1 MDSVP
6 EASASQMNEYR
17 SSIVFAT
24 PDIPLR
30 DDVRRLGALVGDL
43 LVEQVSTQFFD
54 DVEQVRTRAIARRE
68 SDAPLSDL
76 NDALTGLPP
85 ARAEAMVRAFS
96 TYFQVVNIAERVHR
110 IRRRR
115 DYQRAGTA
123 APQPDG
129 LQDALV
135 KLKAQ
140 GVTLDELAQWLP
152 RIDIEPVFTAHPTEA
167 VRRALLE
174 KEQLMVASLVDNL
187 DGQRTPGEAAA
198 DAARFRM
205 ALTASWQTTD
215 SSPVRP
221 TVDDERE
228 HVGFYLVQVLYRV
241 IPVLYES
248 LQQALLDTY
257 GQDLPL
263 PRLLRFGTWV
273 GGDMDGN
280 PNVDAGTIRNTLDA
294 QRQAVLGRYQKDLLQ
309 LASLLSQSTERIA
322 VSDALQARV
331 AHYEQL
337 LPQVTSRPR
346 HADMPYRLLNDRM
359 RARVQATLDDADGAY
374 ASPEELEQD
383 IELIL
388 ASLHANK
395 GDHAGGFAV
404 RRLLWRVRTFGFHLA
419 RLDVRQE
426 SSVHGRALA
435 SVLDGQ
441 DAWDAADAVTRAA
454 RLAPFASGEQALPAS
469 NEEGGQRLD
478 AVFAALADACRR
490 HGANALGSYII
501 SMAHDRSDV
510 LAVLALARRGGLV
523 DDADAVPLDIAPL
536 FETVDDLGRGTDT
549 LRDLLADPVYRA
561 HLAARGD
568 VQMVMLGYSDSGKD
582 GGIAASRW
590 GLQRAQVELLEVA
603 AESGI
608 RLTFF
613 HGRGGSISRG
623 GGKTTHAVD
632 ASPRGSIDGRLRV
645 TEQGEVIHRKY
656 GIRALA
662 LRSLEQSTAAV
673 LRSSLRPR
681 APEPREEQWRP
692 VMDLVARKSAQA
704 YRAFVGQKD
713 FMQYFR
719 QATPIDVIERMT
731 LGSRPSRRLGEDA
744 ALSNLRAIP
753 WVFAWSQARAVIPG
767 WYGVGS
773 GLQTAI
779 EAGHAATLKEMARDW
794 PFFSTFLDDIAMVL
808 SKGDLTIA
816 EQFSRLS
823 GGLHATFFP
832 QIQRELEL
840 TATQILALTGQD
852 ELLQHDQRLALSI
865 RLRNPYIDPISVLQV
880 DLLRRWRESGGEDD
894 DVLRAL
900 VACVNG
906 VSQGVQNTG

>member
-1 MDSVP
+1 
-6 EASASQMNEYR
+6 MNEYR

-43 LVEQVSTQFFD
+43 LAEQVSTQFFD

-123 APQPDG
+123 TPQPDG

-135 KLKAQ
+135 NLKAQ
-140 GVTLDELAQWLP
+140 GVTLDELAEWLP

-221 TVDDERE
+221 TVEDERE

-257 GQDLPL
+257 GQELPL

-309 LASLLSQSTERIA
+309 LASLLSQSTERVA
-322 VSDALQARV
+322 VSDELQARV
-331 AHYEQL
+331 DHYKAL
-337 LPQVTSRPR
+337 LPKVTSRPR

-359 RARVQATLDDADGAY
+359 RARVQATMDDAEGAY
-374 ASPEELEQD
+374 ASPQELTDD

-388 ASLHANK
+388 RSLHENK

-441 DAWDAADAVTRAA
+441 EAWDAADAVTRAA
-454 RLAPFASGEQALPAS
+454 RLAPFASGEQALPVS
-469 NEEGGQRLD
+469 NEEGGERLD
-478 AVFAALADACRR
+478 AVFAALADAHHR
-490 HGANALGSYII
+490 HGADALGSYII

-523 DDADAVPLDIAPL
+523 DDAGAVPLDIAPL
-536 FETVDDLGRGTDT
+536 FETVDDLKRGTDT
-549 LRDLLADPVYRA
+549 LRDLLADPVYRT
-561 HLAARGD
+561 HLASRGD

-603 AESGI
+603 AENDI

-662 LRSLEQSTAAV
+662 LRSLEQSTGAV

-692 VMDLVARKSAQA
+692 VMDLIAQKSAEA

-719 QATPIDVIERMT
+719 LATPIDVIERMT

-744 ALSNLRAIP
+744 ALTNLRAIP

-773 GLQTAI
+773 GLQAAI
-779 EAGHAATLKEMARDW
+779 DAGHEDILKEMARDW

-816 EQFSRLS
+816 EQFSQLS
-823 GGLHATFFP
+823 GALHGRFFP

-840 TATQILALTGQD
+840 TAQWILALTGQD
-852 ELLQHDQRLALSI
+852 ALLQHDQRLALSI

>member
-1 MDSVP
+1 
-6 EASASQMNEYR
+6 MNEYR

-43 LVEQVSTQFFD
+43 LAEQVSTQFFD
-54 DVEQVRTRAIARRE
+54 DVEQVRTGAIARRE

-123 APQPDG
+123 TPQPDG

-135 KLKAQ
+135 NLKAQ
-140 GVTLDELAQWLP
+140 GVTLDELAEWLP

-221 TVDDERE
+221 TVEDERE

-257 GQDLPL
+257 GQELPL

-309 LASLLSQSTERIA
+309 LASLLSQSTERVA
-322 VSDALQARV
+322 VSDELQARV
-331 AHYEQL
+331 EHYKVL
-337 LPQVTSRPR
+337 LPKVTSRPR

-359 RARVQATLDDADGAY
+359 RARVQATMEDAEGAY
-374 ASPEELEQD
+374 ASPQELTDD

-388 ASLHANK
+388 RSLHENK

-426 SSVHGRALA
+426 STVHGRALA

-441 DAWDAADAVTRAA
+441 EAWDAADAVTRAA

-469 NEEGGQRLD
+469 NEEGGERLD
-478 AVFAALADACRR
+478 AVFAALADARHR
-490 HGANALGSYII
+490 HGADALGSYII

-523 DDADAVPLDIAPL
+523 DDAGAVPLDIAPL
-536 FETVDDLGRGTDT
+536 FETVDDLKRGTDT
-549 LRDLLADPVYRA
+549 LRNLLADPVYRT
-561 HLAARGD
+561 HLASRGD

-603 AESGI
+603 AENDI

-662 LRSLEQSTAAV
+662 LRSLEQSTGAV

-681 APEPREEQWRP
+681 AAEPREEKWRP
-692 VMDLVARKSAQA
+692 VMDLIAQKSADA

-719 QATPIDVIERMT
+719 LATPIDVIERMT

-744 ALSNLRAIP
+744 ALTNLRAIP

-773 GLQTAI
+773 GLQAAI
-779 EAGHAATLKEMARDW
+779 DAGHEGLLKEMARDW

-816 EQFSRLS
+816 EQFSQLS
-823 GGLHATFFP
+823 GALHGRFFP
-832 QIQRELEL
+832 QIERELEL
-840 TATQILALTGQD
+840 TSQWILALTGQD
-852 ELLQHDQRLALSI
+852 ALLQHDQRLALSI

>member
-1 MDSVP
+1 
-6 EASASQMNEYR
+6 
-17 SSIVFAT
+17 
-24 PDIPLR
+24 
-30 DDVRRLGALVGDL
+30 
-43 LVEQVSTQFFD
+43 
-54 DVEQVRTRAIARRE
+54 
-68 SDAPLSDL
+68 
-76 NDALTGLPP
+76 
-85 ARAEAMVRAFS
+85 
-96 TYFQVVNIAERVHR
+96 
-110 IRRRR
+110 
-115 DYQRAGTA
+115 
-123 APQPDG
+123 
-129 LQDALV
+129 
-135 KLKAQ
+135 
-140 GVTLDELAQWLP
+140 
-152 RIDIEPVFTAHPTEA
+152 
-167 VRRALLE
+167 
-174 KEQLMVASLVDNL
+174 
-187 DGQRTPGEAAA
+187 
-198 DAARFRM
+198 
-205 ALTASWQTTD
+205 
-215 SSPVRP
+215 
-221 TVDDERE
+221 
-228 HVGFYLVQVLYRV
+228 
-241 IPVLYES
+241 
-248 LQQALLDTY
+248 QQALLDTY
-257 GQDLPL
+257 GEDLPL

-280 PNVDAGTIRNTLDA
+280 PNVDAGTIRHTLDA

-322 VSDALQARV
+322 VSDPLQARV

-337 LPQVTSRPR
+337 LPQVKSRPR

-374 ASPEELEQD
+374 ASPGELEHD
-383 IELIL
+383 IQLIL
-388 ASLHANK
+388 DSLHANK

-441 DAWDAADAVTRAA
+441 EAWDAADAVTRAA
-454 RLAPFASGEQALPAS
+454 RLAPFASGEQALPPS
-469 NEEGGQRLD
+469 TEEGGQRLD
-478 AVFAALADACRR
+478 AVFAALADARRR
-490 HGANALGSYII
+490 HGADALGSYII

-523 DDADAVPLDIAPL
+523 DDAGGVPLDIAPL
-536 FETVDDLGRGTDT
+536 FETVDDLKRGTDT
-549 LRDLLADPVYRA
+549 LRDLLADPVYRT

-603 AESGI
+603 AENGI

-623 GGKTTHAVD
+623 GGKTTDAVD

-662 LRSLEQSTAAV
+662 LRSLEQSTGAV

-681 APEPREEQWRP
+681 AAEPREEQWRP
-692 VMDLVARKSAQA
+692 VMDRVAQKSAEA

-773 GLQTAI
+773 GLQAAI
-779 EAGHAATLKEMARDW
+779 EAGHADTLKEMARDW

-808 SKGDLTIA
+808 SKGDITIA

-823 GGLHATFFP
+823 GGLHDTFFP
-832 QIQRELEL
+832 QIQRELDL
-840 TATQILALTGQD
+840 TAQQILALTGQD

-880 DLLRRWRESGGEDD
+880 DLLRRWRASGGEDD

>member
-1 MDSVP
+1 
-6 EASASQMNEYR
+6 MNEYR

-43 LVEQVSTQFFD
+43 LAEQVSTQFFD

-85 ARAEAMVRAFS
+85 SRAEAMVRAFS

-123 APQPDG
+123 TPQPDG

-135 KLKAQ
+135 NLKAQ
-140 GVTLDELAQWLP
+140 GVTLDELAEWLP

-221 TVDDERE
+221 TVEDERE

-257 GQDLPL
+257 GQELPL

-309 LASLLSQSTERIA
+309 LASLLSQSTERVA
-322 VSDALQARV
+322 VSDELQARV
-331 AHYEQL
+331 EHYKVL
-337 LPQVTSRPR
+337 LPKVTSRPR

-359 RARVQATLDDADGAY
+359 RARVQATMEDAEGAY
-374 ASPEELEQD
+374 ASPQELTDD

-388 ASLHANK
+388 RSLHENK

-441 DAWDAADAVTRAA
+441 EAWDAADAVTRAA

-469 NEEGGQRLD
+469 NEAGGERLD
-478 AVFAALADACRR
+478 AVFAALADAHHR
-490 HGANALGSYII
+490 HGADALGSYII

-523 DDADAVPLDIAPL
+523 DEAGAVPLDIAPL
-536 FETVDDLGRGTDT
+536 FETVDDLKRGTDT
-549 LRDLLADPVYRA
+549 LRDLLADPVYRT
-561 HLAARGD
+561 HLASRGD

-603 AESGI
+603 AENDI

-662 LRSLEQSTAAV
+662 LRSLEQSTGAV

-681 APEPREEQWRP
+681 AAEPREEQWRP
-692 VMDLVARKSAQA
+692 VMDLIAQKSADA

-719 QATPIDVIERMT
+719 LATPIDVIERMT

-744 ALSNLRAIP
+744 ALTNLRAIP

-773 GLQTAI
+773 GLQAAI
-779 EAGHAATLKEMARDW
+779 DAGHEGLLKEMARDW

-816 EQFSRLS
+816 EQFSQLS
-823 GGLHATFFP
+823 GALHGRFFP
-832 QIQRELEL
+832 QIERELEL
-840 TATQILALTGQD
+840 TSHWILALTGQD
-852 ELLQHDQRLALSI
+852 ALLQHDQRLALSI

>member
-1 MDSVP
+1 
-6 EASASQMNEYR
+6 MNEYR

-43 LVEQVSTQFFD
+43 LAEQVSTQFFD

-68 SDAPLSDL
+68 SEAPLSDL

-85 ARAEAMVRAFS
+85 ERAEAMVRAFS

-123 APQPDG
+123 PQPDG
-129 LQDALV
+129 LQDALQQ
-135 KLKAQ
+135 LKAQ
-140 GVTLDELAQWLP
+140 GVTLEELASWLP

-257 GQDLPL
+257 GDSVPL

-280 PNVDAGTIRNTLDA
+280 PNVDGGTIRNTLDA

-309 LASLLSQSTERIA
+309 LASLLSQSTERVA

-331 AHYEQL
+331 AHYQQL
-337 LPQVTSRPR
+337 LPKVVSRPR

-359 RARVQATLDDADGAY
+359 RARVQATLEDTDGAY
-374 ASPEELEQD
+374 ASPQELEED
-383 IELIL
+383 ITLIL
-388 ASLHANK
+388 DSLHANK

-441 DAWDAADAVTRAA
+441 DAWDAADAIARAQ

-469 NEEGGQRLD
+469 TEEGGQRLD
-478 AVFAALADACRR
+478 AVFGALADARRR
-490 HGANALGSYII
+490 HGADALGSYII

-523 DDADAVPLDIAPL
+523 DDAGAVPLDIAPL
-536 FETVDDLGRGTDT
+536 FETVDDLQRGTDT

-561 HLAARGD
+561 HLAARDD

-623 GGKTTHAVD
+623 GGKTTDAVD

-662 LRSLEQSTAAV
+662 LRSLEQSTGAV

-681 APEPREEQWRP
+681 ATEPREAQWRP
-692 VMDLVARKSAQA
+692 VMDLVARKSAEA
-704 YRAFVGQKD
+704 YRAFVGQPD

-731 LGSRPSRRLGEDA
+731 LGSRPSRRLGQDA
-744 ALSNLRAIP
+744 ALTNLRAIP

-773 GLQTAI
+773 GLQAAI
-779 EAGHAATLKEMARDW
+779 DAGHADTLQEMARDW

-808 SKGDLTIA
+808 SKGDITIA
-816 EQFSRLS
+816 EQFSQLA
-823 GGLHATFFP
+823 GPLHDRFFP
-832 QIQRELEL
+832 QIQHELAL
-840 TATQILALTGQD
+840 TGRQILAITGQD
-852 ELLQHDQRLALSI
+852 ELLQHDQRLTLSI

-880 DLLRRWRESGGEDD
+880 DLLRRWRDSGGEDD
-894 DVLRAL
+894 EVLRAL

>member
-1 MDSVP
+1 
-6 EASASQMNEYR
+6 MNEYR

-43 LVEQVSTQFFD
+43 LAEQVSTQFFD

-85 ARAEAMVRAFS
+85 ERAEAMVRAFS

-129 LQDALV
+129 LQDALLN
-135 KLKAQ
+135 LKAQ
-140 GVTLDELAQWLP
+140 GVTLTELAQWLP

-257 GQDLPL
+257 GEDLPL

-280 PNVDAGTIRNTLDA
+280 PNVDAGTIRHTLDA

-337 LPQVTSRPR
+337 LPQVKSRPR

-374 ASPEELEQD
+374 ASPDELEHD
-383 IELIL
+383 IQLIL
-388 ASLHANK
+388 DSLHANK

-441 DAWDAADAVTRAA
+441 EAWDAADAVTRAA
-454 RLAPFASGEQALPAS
+454 RLAPFASGEQALPPS
-469 NEEGGQRLD
+469 TEEGGQRLD
-478 AVFAALADACRR
+478 AVFAALADARRR
-490 HGANALGSYII
+490 HGADALGSYII

-510 LAVLALARRGGLV
+510 LAVLALARRGRLV
-523 DDADAVPLDIAPL
+523 DDAGAVPLDIAPL
-536 FETVDDLGRGTDT
+536 FETVDDLRRGTDT
-549 LRDLLADPVYRA
+549 LRDLLADPVYRT

-603 AESGI
+603 AENAI

-662 LRSLEQSTAAV
+662 LRSLEQSTGAV

-681 APEPREEQWRP
+681 AAEPREEQWRP
-692 VMDLVARKSAQA
+692 VMDRVAQKSAEA

-773 GLQTAI
+773 GLQAAI
-779 EAGHAATLKEMARDW
+779 EAGHEDTLKEMARDW

-808 SKGDLTIA
+808 SKGDITIA
-816 EQFSRLS
+816 EQFSQLS
-823 GGLHATFFP
+823 GPLHATFFP

-840 TATQILALTGQD
+840 TAQQILVLTGQD

-880 DLLRRWRESGGEDD
+880 DLLRRWRASGGEDD

>member
-1 MDSVP
+1 
-6 EASASQMNEYR
+6 MNEYR

-43 LVEQVSTQFFD
+43 LAEQVSTQFFD

-123 APQPDG
+123 TPQPDG

-135 KLKAQ
+135 NLKAQ
-140 GVTLDELAQWLP
+140 GVTLDELAEWLP

-221 TVDDERE
+221 TVEDERE

-257 GQDLPL
+257 GQELPL

-309 LASLLSQSTERIA
+309 LASLLSQSTERVA
-322 VSDALQARV
+322 VSDELQARV
-331 AHYEQL
+331 DHYKAL
-337 LPQVTSRPR
+337 LPKVTSRPR

-359 RARVQATLDDADGAY
+359 RARVQATMDDAEGAY
-374 ASPEELEQD
+374 ASPQELTDD

-388 ASLHANK
+388 RSLHENK

-441 DAWDAADAVTRAA
+441 EAWDAADAVTRAA
-454 RLAPFASGEQALPAS
+454 RLAPFASGEQALPVS
-469 NEEGGQRLD
+469 NEEGGERLD
-478 AVFAALADACRR
+478 AVFAALADAHHR
-490 HGANALGSYII
+490 HGADALGSYII

-523 DDADAVPLDIAPL
+523 DDAGAVPLDIAPL
-536 FETVDDLGRGTDT
+536 FETVDDLKRGTDT
-549 LRDLLADPVYRA
+549 LRDLLADPVYRT
-561 HLAARGD
+561 HLASRGD

-603 AESGI
+603 AENDI

-662 LRSLEQSTAAV
+662 LRSLEQSTGAV

-692 VMDLVARKSAQA
+692 VMDLIAQKSAEA

-719 QATPIDVIERMT
+719 LATPIDVIERMT

-773 GLQTAI
+773 GLQAAI
-779 EAGHAATLKEMARDW
+779 DAGHEDILKEMARDW

-816 EQFSRLS
+816 EQFSQLS
-823 GGLHATFFP
+823 GALHGRFFP

-840 TATQILALTGQD
+840 TAQWILALTGQD
-852 ELLQHDQRLALSI
+852 ALLQHDQRLALSI

>member
-1 MDSVP
+1 
-6 EASASQMNEYR
+6 MNEFR
-17 SSIVFAT
+17 SSIMFAN

-43 LVEQVSTQFFD
+43 LVEQVSEAFFD
-54 DVEQVRTRAIARRE
+54 DVESVRTRAIARRE
-68 SDAPLSDL
+68 NQSPLSDL
-76 NDALTGLPP
+76 ADGLAGRSPQQ
-85 ARAEAMVRAFS
+85 AEAMVRAFS

-115 DYQRAGTA
+115 DYQRAGTRT
-123 APQPDG
+123 PQPDG
-129 LQDALV
+129 LQDALQQ
-135 KLKAQ
+135 LKAQ
-140 GVTLDELAQWLP
+140 GVTLQELQDWLP
-152 RIDIEPVFTAHPTEA
+152 RIDLEPVFTAHPTEA

-198 DAARFRM
+198 DDARFRM

-248 LQQALLDTY
+248 LQQALVDTF
-257 GQDLPL
+257 GEGLPL

-294 QRQAVLGRYQKDLLQ
+294 QRRAVLAQYQKELLQ
-309 LASLLSQSTERIA
+309 LASLLSQSTERVG
-322 VSDALQARV
+322 VSDALQARL
-331 AHYEQL
+331 ADYQQR
-337 LPQVTSRPR
+337 LPDVQSRPR
-346 HADMPYRLLNDRM
+346 HGDMPYRLLNDRM
-359 RARVQATLDDADGAY
+359 RARLQATLDDGPGAY
-374 ASPEELEQD
+374 AGPD
-383 IELIL
+383 ELIEDL
-388 ASLHANK
+388 QLIFDSLRANR
-395 GDHAGGFAV
+395 GEHAGGFAV
-404 RRLLWRVRTFGFHLA
+404 QRLLWRVKTFGFHLA

-426 SSVHGRALA
+426 SSVHARALA
-435 SVLDGQ
+435 TALDGEA
-441 DAWDAADAVTRAA
+441 AWDARDAKARAA
-454 RLAPFASGEQALPAS
+454 LLGPYASGEQALPQAD
-469 NEEGGQRLD
+469 EEGNQRLD
-478 AVFAALADACRR
+478 AVFAALADARRR
-490 HGANALGSYII
+490 HGADALGSYII
-501 SMAHDRSDV
+501 SMAHDRGDV

-523 DDADAVPLDIAPL
+523 DEAGGVPLDIAPL
-536 FETVDDLGRGTDT
+536 FETVDDLKHGTAT

-561 HLAARGD
+561 HLHARND
-568 VQMVMLGYSDSGKD
+568 VQMVMLGYSDSSKD

-608 RLTFF
+608 ALTFF

-662 LRSLEQSTAAV
+662 VRSLEQATGAV

-681 APEPREEQWRP
+681 APEPREEAWRP
-692 VMDLVARKSAQA
+692 VMDVVAEASSTA
-704 YRAFVGQKD
+704 YRAFVGQPR
-713 FMQYFR
+713 FMDYFR
-719 QATPIDVIERMT
+719 TATPIDVIERMT
-731 LGSRPSRRLGEDA
+731 LGSRPSRRLGQDA
-744 ALSNLRAIP
+744 ALTNLRAIP

-773 GLQTAI
+773 GLQAAVD
-779 EAGHAATLKEMARDW
+779 AGHEDTLRQMARDW
-794 PFFSTFLDDIAMVL
+794 PFFRTFLDDIAMVL
-808 SKGDLTIA
+808 SKGDITIA

-823 GGLHATFFP
+823 GELHGSFFP
-832 QIQRELEL
+832 KVQDEWAL
-840 TATQILALTGQD
+840 TERWVLALTGQQS
-852 ELLQHDQRLALSI
+852 LLEHDQRLALSI
-865 RLRNPYIDPISVLQV
+865 RLRNPYVDPISVLQV
-880 DLLRRWRESGGEDD
+880 DLLQRWRASGGEDED
-894 DVLRAL
+894 LLRAL

>member
-1 MDSVP
+1 
-6 EASASQMNEYR
+6 MNEYR

-43 LVEQVSTQFFD
+43 LAEQVSTQFFD

-123 APQPDG
+123 TPQPDG

-135 KLKAQ
+135 NLKAQ
-140 GVTLDELAQWLP
+140 GVTLDELAEWLP

-221 TVDDERE
+221 TVEDERE

-257 GQDLPL
+257 GQELPL

-309 LASLLSQSTERIA
+309 LASLLSQSTERVA
-322 VSDALQARV
+322 VSDELQARV
-331 AHYEQL
+331 EHYKVL
-337 LPQVTSRPR
+337 LPKVTSRPR

-359 RARVQATLDDADGAY
+359 RARVQATMEDAEGAY
-374 ASPEELEQD
+374 ASPQELTDD

-388 ASLHANK
+388 RSLHENK

-441 DAWDAADAVTRAA
+441 EAWDAADAVTRAA

-469 NEEGGQRLD
+469 NEAGGERLD
-478 AVFAALADACRR
+478 AVFATLADAHHR
-490 HGANALGSYII
+490 HGADALGSYII

-523 DDADAVPLDIAPL
+523 DDAGAVPLDIAPL
-536 FETVDDLGRGTDT
+536 FETVDDLKRGTDT
-549 LRDLLADPVYRA
+549 LRDLLADPVYRT
-561 HLAARGD
+561 HLASRGD

-603 AESGI
+603 AENDI

-662 LRSLEQSTAAV
+662 LRSLEQSTGAV

-681 APEPREEQWRP
+681 AAEPREEQWRP
-692 VMDLVARKSAQA
+692 VMDLIAQKSADA

-719 QATPIDVIERMT
+719 LATPIDVIERMT

-744 ALSNLRAIP
+744 ALTNLRAIP

-773 GLQTAI
+773 GLQAAI
-779 EAGHAATLKEMARDW
+779 DAGHEGLLKEMARDW

-816 EQFSRLS
+816 EQFSQLS
-823 GGLHATFFP
+823 GALHGRFFP
-832 QIQRELEL
+832 QIERELEL
-840 TATQILALTGQD
+840 TSQWILALTGQD
-852 ELLQHDQRLALSI
+852 ALLQHDQRLALSI

>member
-43 LVEQVSTQFFD
+43 LAEQVSTQFFD

-85 ARAEAMVRAFS
+85 ERAEAMVRAFS

-129 LQDALV
+129 LQDALLN
-135 KLKAQ
+135 LKAQ
-140 GVTLDELAQWLP
+140 GVTLTELAQWLP

-257 GQDLPL
+257 GEDLPL

-280 PNVDAGTIRNTLDA
+280 PNVDAGTIRHTLDA

-337 LPQVTSRPR
+337 LPQVKSRPR

-374 ASPEELEQD
+374 ASPDELEHD
-383 IELIL
+383 IQLIL
-388 ASLHANK
+388 DSLHANK

-441 DAWDAADAVTRAA
+441 EAWDAADAVTRAA
-454 RLAPFASGEQALPAS
+454 RLAPFASGEQALPPS
-469 NEEGGQRLD
+469 TEEGGQRLD
-478 AVFAALADACRR
+478 AVFAALADARRR
-490 HGANALGSYII
+490 HGADALGSYII

-523 DDADAVPLDIAPL
+523 DDAGAVPLDIAPL
-536 FETVDDLGRGTDT
+536 FETVDDLRRGTDT
-549 LRDLLADPVYRA
+549 LRDLLADPVYRT

-603 AESGI
+603 AENAI

-662 LRSLEQSTAAV
+662 LRSLEQSTGAV

-681 APEPREEQWRP
+681 AAEPREEQWRP
-692 VMDLVARKSAQA
+692 VMDLVAQKSAEA

-773 GLQTAI
+773 GLQAAI
-779 EAGHAATLKEMARDW
+779 EAGHADTLKEMARDW

-808 SKGDLTIA
+808 SKGDITIA
-816 EQFSRLS
+816 EQFSQLS
-823 GGLHATFFP
+823 GPLHATFFP

-840 TATQILALTGQD
+840 TAQQILVLTGQD

-880 DLLRRWRESGGEDD
+880 DLLRRWRASGGEDD